1 MRIEPRY
8 LYGFPHCRTDERFS
22 NGLKGSAKKSQ
33 GLSHQ
38 TGKIMRSAARHHYM
52 RRAIGITCG
61 ERSARR
67 LMVSMSPNPHVNVDL
82 SWISRFRGTDTTRP
96 SCTCCRATLD
106 GRVVGA
112 RHRLPIDRIGGPTTA
127 SLAASFCPFK
137 YRKCGTAIFLEIPGN
152 IPRFVKLTTYC
163 GHRLLPASQ
172 PSAFF
177 WRIMSNASHRAEC
190 CRDLAVGYRP
200 PTGFS
205 AETRN
210 RFWRIG
216 RPAAHT
222 AVEGTPP
229 S

>member
-1 MRIEPRY
+1 
-8 LYGFPHCRTDERFS
+8 
-22 NGLKGSAKKSQ
+22 
-33 GLSHQ
+33 
-38 TGKIMRSAARHHYM
+38 
-52 RRAIGITCG
+52 
-61 ERSARR
+61 
-67 LMVSMSPNPHVNVDL
+67 MVSMSPNPHVNVDL

-106 GRVVGA
+106 GWVVGA

-127 SLAASFCPFK
+127 SLAASFCLLN
-137 YRKCGTAIFLEIPGN
+137 IGN
-152 IPRFVKLTTYC
+152 VEQRFRDPREHTSLCQVNDLLRPPIAS
-163 GHRLLPASQ
+163 RLSTLR
-172 PSAFF
+172 FF

-222 AVEGTPP
+222 ALKVPRQVDH
-229 S
+229 SSA